1 MVKMVKVKFDKILQ
15 IIREDDHN
23 EGDISQLDW
32 NRIVFSQNEGFTG
45 VKNAFGIGVPTPAT
59 IVIDN
64 TGEPV
69 VMGDV

>member
-1 MVKMVKVKFDKILQ
+1 MVKIKFDKILQ

-32 NRIVFSQNEGFTG
+32 SRIVFSHNESFKGMI
-45 VKNAFGIGVPTPAT
+45 NAFGIEVSSPAT

-64 TGEPV
+64 IGNPV
-69 VMGDV
+69 VMGDS